1 MNGISFDT
9 MSGIDLTGWWYDH
22 RTGNNIN
29 VVDQFFEDNNLYVKT
44 ADNRIIPYAKIENY
58 IKTESPIRKQ
68 ETQPV
73 KKSNPI
79 PKEILDELDDFS
91 DDEPQDFTEVT
102 MFEDDIEMLK
112 GNARSTNDTSSRWAT
127 PRPQLVLPT
136 NNEPVNP
143 NKHIIEK
150 AFSKIDDMMFDFT
163 ILWEGHTELINML
176 TNVMDISEEE
186 IIDFLTDKYF
196 NKTKYTFKE
205 KLREFLFN
213 DVKLNAEEE

>member
-22 RTGNNIN
+22 RTGTNIN

-44 ADNRIIPYAKIENY
+44 ADNRIIPYARIENY
-58 IKTESPIRKQ
+58 IKTESPIKKQ
-68 ETQPV
+68 EAQTQ
-73 KKSNPI
+73 KSKSI
-79 PKEILDELDDFS
+79 PKEILDEIDDLSENKPQEFS
-91 DDEPQDFTEVT
+91 SEVT
-102 MFEDDIEMLK
+102 MFDDDIEMLK
-112 GNARSTNDTSSRWAT
+112 GTARNFNDAT
-127 PRPQLVLPT
+127 PRPQLVLP
-136 NNEPVNP
+136 NQQPINP

-150 AFSKIDDMMFDFT
+150 AFSKIDDMIFDFT

-176 TNVMDISEEE
+176 TNVMDISKDE

>member
-22 RTGNNIN
+22 RTGTNIN

-58 IKTESPIRKQ
+58 IKTDSPIKKQ
-68 ETQPV
+68 ETQPQ
-73 KKSNPI
+73 KSKTI
-79 PKEILDELDDFS
+79 PKEILDELDDLS
-91 DDEPQDFTEVT
+91 ENESQDFSEVT
-102 MFEDDIEMLK
+102 MFDDDIEMLK
-112 GNARSTNDTSSRWAT
+112 GNARRLNDAT
-127 PRPQLVLPT
+127 PRPPLVLP
-136 NNEPVNP
+136 NQQPINP

-176 TNVMDISEEE
+176 TNVMDISKEE

-205 KLREFLFN
+205 KLRDFLFN

>member
-22 RTGNNIN
+22 RTGTNIN

-58 IKTESPIRKQ
+58 IKTDSPIKKQ
-68 ETQPV
+68 ETQPQ
-73 KKSNPI
+73 KSKTI
-79 PKEILDELDDFS
+79 PKEILDELDDLS
-91 DDEPQDFTEVT
+91 EIDEQDFSEVT
-102 MFEDDIEMLK
+102 MFDDDIEMLK
-112 GNARSTNDTSSRWAT
+112 GNARRLSDTT
-127 PRPQLVLPT
+127 PRPPLVLP
-136 NNEPVNP
+136 NQQPINP

-176 TNVMDISEEE
+176 TNVMDISKEE

-205 KLREFLFN
+205 KLRDFLFN
-213 DVKLNAEEE
+213 DVKLNTEEE

>member
-22 RTGNNIN
+22 RTGTNIN

-58 IKTESPIRKQ
+58 IKTDSPIKKQ
-68 ETQPV
+68 ETQPQ
-73 KKSNPI
+73 KSKTI
-79 PKEILDELDDFS
+79 PKEILEELDDLSENESQDFS
-91 DDEPQDFTEVT
+91 DVT
-102 MFEDDIEMLK
+102 MFDDDIEMIK
-112 GNARSTNDTSSRWAT
+112 GTARNFNDAT
-127 PRPQLVLPT
+127 PRPPLVLP
-136 NNEPVNP
+136 NQQPINP

-150 AFSKIDDMMFDFT
+150 AFSKINDMMFDFT

-176 TNVMDISEEE
+176 TNVMDISKEE

-205 KLREFLFN
+205 KLRDFLFN

>member
-22 RTGNNIN
+22 RTGTNIN

-58 IKTESPIRKQ
+58 IKTDSPIKKQ
-68 ETQPV
+68 ETQPQ
-73 KKSNPI
+73 KSKTI
-79 PKEILDELDDFS
+79 PKEILDEIDDLSEIDEQEFS
-91 DDEPQDFTEVT
+91 EVT
-102 MFEDDIEMLK
+102 MFDDDIEMLK
-112 GNARSTNDTSSRWAT
+112 GNARRLNDAT
-127 PRPQLVLPT
+127 PRPPLVLP
-136 NNEPVNP
+136 NQQPINP

-150 AFSKIDDMMFDFT
+150 AFSKINDMMFDFT

-176 TNVMDISEEE
+176 TNVMDISKEE

-205 KLREFLFN
+205 KLRDFLFN

>member
-22 RTGNNIN
+22 RTGTNIN

-58 IKTESPIRKQ
+58 IKTDSPIKKQ
-68 ETQPV
+68 EMQPQ
-73 KKSNPI
+73 KSKTI
-79 PKEILDELDDFS
+79 PKEILEELDDLSENESQDFS
-91 DDEPQDFTEVT
+91 DVT
-102 MFEDDIEMLK
+102 MFDDDIEMIK
-112 GNARSTNDTSSRWAT
+112 GTARNFNDAT
-127 PRPQLVLPT
+127 PRPPLVLP
-136 NNEPVNP
+136 NQQPINP

-150 AFSKIDDMMFDFT
+150 AFSKINDMMFDFT

-176 TNVMDISEEE
+176 TNVMDISKEE

-205 KLREFLFN
+205 KLRDFLFN

>member
-22 RTGNNIN
+22 RTGTNIN

-58 IKTESPIRKQ
+58 IKTDSPIKKQ
-68 ETQPV
+68 ETQPQ
-73 KKSNPI
+73 KSKTI
-79 PKEILDELDDFS
+79 PKEILEELDDLSENESQDFS
-91 DDEPQDFTEVT
+91 DVT
-102 MFEDDIEMLK
+102 MFDDDIEMIK
-112 GNARSTNDTSSRWAT
+112 GTSRNFNDAT
-127 PRPQLVLPT
+127 PRPPLVLP
-136 NNEPVNP
+136 NQQPINP

-150 AFSKIDDMMFDFT
+150 AFSKINDMMFDFT

-176 TNVMDISEEE
+176 TNVMDISKEE

-205 KLREFLFN
+205 KLRDFLFN

>member
-22 RTGNNIN
+22 RTGTNIN

-58 IKTESPIRKQ
+58 IKTDSPIKKQ
-68 ETQPV
+68 ETQPQ
-73 KKSNPI
+73 KSKTI
-79 PKEILDELDDFS
+79 PKEILDELDDLSENESQDFS
-91 DDEPQDFTEVT
+91 DVT
-102 MFEDDIEMLK
+102 MFDDDIEMLK
-112 GNARSTNDTSSRWAT
+112 GNTHRLSDAT
-127 PRPQLVLPT
+127 PRPQLVLP
-136 NNEPVNP
+136 NQQPINP

-150 AFSKIDDMMFDFT
+150 AFSKINDMMFDFT

-176 TNVMDISEEE
+176 TNVMDISKEE

-196 NKTKYTFKE
+196 NNTKYTFKE
-205 KLREFLFN
+205 KLRDFLFN

>member
-22 RTGNNIN
+22 RTGTNIN

-58 IKTESPIRKQ
+58 IKTDSPIKKQ
-68 ETQPV
+68 ETQPQ
-73 KKSNPI
+73 KSKTI
-79 PKEILDELDDFS
+79 PKEILDELDDLS
-91 DDEPQDFTEVT
+91 ENESQDFSEVT
-102 MFEDDIEMLK
+102 MFDDDIEMLK
-112 GNARSTNDTSSRWAT
+112 GNARRLSDAT
-127 PRPQLVLPT
+127 PRPPLVLP
-136 NNEPVNP
+136 NQQPINP
-143 NKHIIEK
+143 NQHIIEK
-150 AFSKIDDMMFDFT
+150 AFSKIDDMTFDFT

-176 TNVMDISEEE
+176 TNVMDISKEE

-205 KLREFLFN
+205 KLRDFLFN

>member
-22 RTGNNIN
+22 RTGTNIN

-58 IKTESPIRKQ
+58 IKTDSPIKKQ
-68 ETQPV
+68 ETQPQ
-73 KKSNPI
+73 KSKTI
-79 PKEILDELDDFS
+79 PKEILEELDDLSENESQDFS
-91 DDEPQDFTEVT
+91 DVT
-102 MFEDDIEMLK
+102 MFDDDIEMIK
-112 GNARSTNDTSSRWAT
+112 GTSRNFNDAT
-127 PRPQLVLPT
+127 PRPPLVLP
-136 NNEPVNP
+136 NQQPINP

-176 TNVMDISEEE
+176 TNVMDISKEE

-205 KLREFLFN
+205 KLRDFLFN

>member
-9 MSGIDLTGWWYDH
+9 MSGINLAGWWYDH
-22 RTGNNIN
+22 RTGTNIN

-44 ADNRIIPYAKIENY
+44 ADNRIIPYAKIEHY
-58 IKTESPIRKQ
+58 IKTDSPIKKQ
-68 ETQPV
+68 EMQPV

-91 DDEPQDFTEVT
+91 ENESQDFSEVT
-102 MFEDDIEMLK
+102 MFDDDIEMLK
-112 GNARSTNDTSSRWAT
+112 GTARNFNDAT

-136 NNEPVNP
+136 NNEPINP

-150 AFSKIDDMMFDFT
+150 AFSKIDDMIFDFT

-176 TNVMDISEEE
+176 TNVMDISKEE

-205 KLREFLFN
+205 KLREFLFD

>member
-22 RTGNNIN
+22 RTGTNIN

-44 ADNRIIPYAKIENY
+44 ADNRIIPYARIENY
-58 IKTESPIRKQ
+58 IKTESPIKKQ
-68 ETQPV
+68 ETQTQ
-73 KKSNPI
+73 KQKSI
-79 PKEILDELDDFS
+79 PKEILDEIDDFS
-91 DDEPQDFTEVT
+91 ENEPQEISEVT
-102 MFEDDIEMLK
+102 MFDDDIEMLK
-112 GNARSTNDTSSRWAT
+112 GTAHNFNDAT
-127 PRPQLVLPT
+127 PRPQLVLP
-136 NNEPVNP
+136 NQQPINP

-150 AFSKIDDMMFDFT
+150 AFSKIDDMIFDFT

-176 TNVMDISEEE
+176 TNVMDISKDE

-213 DVKLNAEEE
+213 DVKLNTEEE

>member
-9 MSGIDLTGWWYDH
+9 MSGINLEGWWYDH
-22 RTGNNIN
+22 RTGTNIN

-44 ADNRIIPYAKIENY
+44 ADNRIIPYTKIEHY
-58 IKTESPIRKQ
+58 IKTDSPIKKQ

-79 PKEILDELDDFS
+79 PKEILDELEDFS
-91 DDEPQDFTEVT
+91 ESEQQDFSEVT
-102 MFEDDIEMLK
+102 MFDDDIEMLK
-112 GNARSTNDTSSRWAT
+112 GTARNFNDPT

-136 NNEPVNP
+136 NNEPINP

-176 TNVMDISEEE
+176 TNVMDISKEE

>member
-22 RTGNNIN
+22 RTGTNIN

-44 ADNRIIPYAKIENY
+44 ADNRIIPYAKIEHY
-58 IKTESPIRKQ
+58 IKTDSPIKKQ
-68 ETQPV
+68 EMQPA

-91 DDEPQDFTEVT
+91 ESGTQDISEVT
-102 MFEDDIEMLK
+102 MFDDDIEMLK
-112 GNARSTNDTSSRWAT
+112 GNTRNFNEPSSPWAT
-127 PRPQLVLPT
+127 PRPELVLP
-136 NNEPVNP
+136 NKEPINP

-176 TNVMDISEEE
+176 TNVMDISKEE

-213 DVKLNAEEE
+213 DVKLNADEE